1 MSLQNTS
8 ENGEI
13 ASENEKKPSKIVTKI
28 DMPQSNPVLDSVPS
42 NISEKVV
49 TVSENAGDNQGEAPE
64 LETSEG
70 NKVPG
75 LESSAHPPPE
85 IDEGL
90 VKLLDKLLLYLR
102 IVHSLDYYSGAE
114 YLYEDDM
121 PNRCGIIHIRSPL
134 PDKVNYEEG
143 MYQSVVVVSIN
154 SFWIHRDCV
163 TFSLCMFL

>member
-1 MSLQNTS
+1 MIQLLSVNKLTAYFLQNTS
-8 ENGEI
+8 ESV
-13 ASENEKKPSKIVTKI
+13 AVTSENEKKPSKVATKI
-28 DMPQSNPVLDSVPS
+28 DMPKKNPVLNSLPPK
-42 NISEKVV
+42 ISEKLA
-49 TVSENAGDNQGEAPE
+49 TISENTGDDKGETPE
-64 LETSEG
+64 YETSEG

-75 LESSAHPPPE
+75 LESSEHPPPE

-90 VKLLDKLLLYLR
+90 VKLLDKLVLYLR

-143 MYQSVVVVSIN
+143 R
-154 SFWIHRDCV
+154 SFGG
-163 TFSLCMFL
+163 FLLDL

>member
-1 MSLQNTS
+1 MIVCFLQNTS
-8 ENGEI
+8 ESG
-13 ASENEKKPSKIVTKI
+13 ATTTDNEKKPSKIPTKI
-28 DMPQSNPVLDSVPS
+28 DMPQSNPVLDSLPS
-42 NISEKVV
+42 NISEKVA
-49 TVSENAGDNQGEAPE
+49 TISENTGDKLGEVPE
-64 LETSEG
+64 LDTSEG

-75 LESSAHPPPE
+75 LESSEHPPPE

-143 MYQSVVVVSIN
+143 MRESFTWKNSLEVIKLSSIN
-154 SFWIHRDCV
+154 KVS
-163 TFSLCMFL
+163 